1 MRRPLCAGFATAL
14 ALTFSSGASAD
25 GFTATKFP
33 IFLAEGFGGLDYYLV
48 EEALEAGGAIVCD
61 QPDDQVPHFAGSEVR
76 AAVLIPQIESCAQE
90 SGVRRVNLIGYSQ
103 GGEDAR
109 VVLAQRPDLLA
120 SVTTV
125 GTPHRWSSGL
135 ADRFIACAAA
145 QQLGLP
151 CTPGDQAAFNA
162 FLGLGAV
169 ATDPDAPNPPDPQQ
183 VLQTQCQFS
192 SGTNLL
198 SLAVCAAAGF
208 DIGPTFDLRY
218 PDGLPLTSCG
228 QGPSYVFG
236 PGFRKIL
243 LFSWGGGK
251 VLTDSADPSDPALRA
266 TSVFQAPGND
276 GLVERCSTHFGKV
289 LRDDYPW
296 NHLDLI
302 NQRAGATG
310 PSDPTVVFREHAN
323 RLKNLGL

>member
-1 MRRPLCAGFATAL
+1 MRRLIRLGFATAL
-14 ALTFSSGASAD
+14 ALSFSSGARAD
-25 GFTATKFP
+25 SFTATKFP
-33 IFLAEGFGGLDYYLV
+33 IFLAEGFGGLDYHLV

-76 AAVLIPQIESCAQE
+76 AAVLIQQIESCAQE
-90 SGVRRVNLIGYSQ
+90 NGVKRVNLIGYSQ

-125 GTPHRWSSGL
+125 GTPHRSSSNL

-151 CTPGDQAAFNA
+151 CTPGDQAAFDA
-162 FLGLGAV
+162 FLALGAV
-169 ATDPDAPNPPDPQQ
+169 ATDPQAPNPPDPQQ

-198 SLAVCAAAGF
+198 ALTVCVAAGF

-228 QGPSYVFG
+228 QGPAYVYGF
-236 PGFRKIL
+236 GFRRIY
-243 LFSWGGGK
+243 LFSWGGGR
-251 VLTDSADPSDPALRA
+251 VLTDPSDPSDAALHG
-266 TSVFQAPGND
+266 TSIFLAPGSD

>member
-1 MRRPLCAGFATAL
+1 MAFAV
-14 ALTFSSGASAD
+14 TFSSRANAD
-25 GFTATKFP
+25 DFTATKFP
-33 IFLAEGFGGLDYYLV
+33 IFLAEGFGGLDYYQV
-48 EEALEAGGAIVCD
+48 EEALEAGGATVCD

-76 AAVLIPQIESCAQE
+76 AAVLIPQIQSCAQAN
-90 SGVRRVNLIGYSQ
+90 GVSAVNLIGYSQ

-109 VVLAQRPDLLA
+109 IVLTQRPDLLA

-125 GTPHRWSSGL
+125 GTPHRGSSGL

-162 FLGLGAV
+162 FVGLGAV
-169 ATDPDAPNPPDPQQ
+169 ATDPQAPNPPDPQQ

-192 SGTNLL
+192 SGTNGVA
-198 SLAVCAAAGF
+198 LAVCTASGF
-208 DIGPTFDLRY
+208 LIGPVFDVKY
-218 PDGLPLTSCG
+218 PVGLPLTSCG
-228 QGPSYVFG
+228 QGPSFVYG
-236 PGFRKIL
+236 PGHKKIY
-243 LFSWGGGK
+243 LFSWGGTQ
-251 VLTDSADPSDPALRA
+251 VLTDPADPSDPALQA
-266 TSVFQAPGND
+266 TSAFQGPGND
-276 GLVERCSTHFGKV
+276 GLVERCSTHFGTV

-302 NQRAGATG
+302 NQREGLTG
-310 PSDPTVVFREHAN
+310 PTDPTLVFREHAN